1 MSDKELRQI
10 AEEMSNSDKYV
21 SEIAEKVYGH
31 IFKDFSRLEDYMK
44 SSNECVHREMA
55 KKYYSL
61 ERKVWLIAIVLLLLQ
76 FLFK

>member
-1 MSDKELRQI
+1 MSEKELQQI

-21 SEIAEKVYGH
+21 SEIAEKVYSH

-44 SSNECVHREMA
+44 ASNERSHREMT

-61 ERKVWLIAIVLLLLQ
+61 ERKAWLIAIVLLLLQ